1 MKAMEQF
8 MDTSKEQR
16 IDMAKGDSLK
26 RYKEEQKIQT
36 RIKLEEAIRELKAS
50 GSEKITVD
58 QLATICGISRATIY
72 ANYKDLL
79 ENLSD
84 RSTTSMKIQANT
96 SKAKDAI
103 IAELREENKKLRL
116 ANNTLMDQIVGMKIL
131 LEEIT

>member
-1 MKAMEQF
+1 MP
-8 MDTSKEQR
+8 
-16 IDMAKGDSLK
+16 KGDSLK

-36 RIKLEEAIRELKAS
+36 RIKLEEAVRELKAS

-58 QLATICGISRATIY
+58 QLATLCGISRATIY

-84 RSTTSMKIQANT
+84 RSTTSMKIQVNT

-103 IAELREENKKLRL
+103 IADLREENKKLRL
-116 ANNTLMDQIVGMKIL
+116 ANNALMDQIVGMKIL
-131 LEEIT
+131 LEKTT

>member
-1 MKAMEQF
+1 
-8 MDTSKEQR
+8 
-16 IDMAKGDSLK
+16 MAKGDSLK

-58 QLATICGISRATIY
+58 HLATLCGISRATIY

-84 RSTTSMKIQANT
+84 RSTTSMKIQVDT

-103 IAELREENKKLRL
+103 IADLREENKKLRL
-116 ANNTLMDQIVGMKIL
+116 ANNALLDQIVGMKIL
-131 LEEIT
+131 LEKTT

>member
-1 MKAMEQF
+1 MP
-8 MDTSKEQR
+8 
-16 IDMAKGDSLK
+16 KGDSLK

-50 GSEKITVD
+50 GGAKITVD

-84 RSTTSMKIQANT
+84 RSTTSMKLQANT

-103 IAELREENKKLRL
+103 IADLRDENKKLRL
-116 ANNTLMDQIVGMKIL
+116 ANNALMDQIVGMKIL

>member
-1 MKAMEQF
+1 MP
-8 MDTSKEQR
+8 
-16 IDMAKGDSLK
+16 KGDSLK

-58 QLATICGISRATIY
+58 QLATLCGISRATIY

-79 ENLSD
+79 ENPSE
-84 RSTTSMKIQANT
+84 RSTSSMKIQVNT

-116 ANNTLMDQIVGMKIL
+116 VNNALMDQIVGIKII
-131 LEEIT
+131 LEKTTLNRGL

>member
-1 MKAMEQF
+1 MP
-8 MDTSKEQR
+8 
-16 IDMAKGDSLK
+16 KGDSLK

-50 GSEKITVD
+50 GSEKISVD
-58 QLATICGISRATIY
+58 QLATLCGISRATIY

-84 RSTTSMKIQANT
+84 RSTTSMKIQVNT

-103 IAELREENKKLRL
+103 IADLREENKKLRL
-116 ANNTLMDQIVGMKIL
+116 ANNALMNQIIGMKII
-131 LEEIT
+131 LEKTTRNRGL

>member
-1 MKAMEQF
+1 MEQF

>member
-1 MKAMEQF
+1 MP
-8 MDTSKEQR
+8 
-16 IDMAKGDSLK
+16 KGDSLK

-36 RIKLEEAIRELKAS
+36 RIKLEEAIREFKAS
-50 GSEKITVD
+50 GSEKISVD
-58 QLATICGISRATIY
+58 QLATLCGISRATIY

-84 RSTTSMKIQANT
+84 RSTTSMKIQANA

-116 ANNTLMDQIVGMKIL
+116 TNNALMNQIVGMKIL
-131 LEEIT
+131 LEKTT

>member
-1 MKAMEQF
+1 MP
-8 MDTSKEQR
+8 
-16 IDMAKGDSLK
+16 KGDSLK

-36 RIKLEEAIRELKAS
+36 RIKLEEAVRELKAS

-58 QLATICGISRATIY
+58 QLATLCGISRATIY

-84 RSTTSMKIQANT
+84 RSTTSMKIQVNT

-116 ANNTLMDQIVGMKIL
+116 TNNALMDQIVGMKIL
-131 LEEIT
+131 LEKTT

>member
-1 MKAMEQF
+1 MP
-8 MDTSKEQR
+8 
-16 IDMAKGDSLK
+16 KGDSLK

-58 QLATICGISRATIY
+58 QLATLCGISRATIY

-79 ENLSD
+79 ENPSE
-84 RSTTSMKIQANT
+84 RSTSSMKIQVNT

-116 ANNTLMDQIVGMKIL
+116 ANNALIDQIVGIKII
-131 LEEIT
+131 LEKTTLNRGL